1 MILYEVLLLNGFKK
15 VMDFQLLSVSTIKEL
30 IGMRISVDVM
40 AAEFLITTVSAR
52 DIQKLA
58 NNISQKQT
66 IGINNLSIEEEM
78 QILKENL

>member
-52 DIQKLA
+52 DIQKLVH
-58 NNISQKQT
+58 NISQEQT

-78 QILKENL
+78 QF

>member
-66 IGINNLSIEEEM
+66 IGINNLSIEDEM
-78 QILKENL
+78 QF

>member
-1 MILYEVLLLNGFKK
+1 
-15 VMDFQLLSVSTIKEL
+15 MDFQLLSVSTIKEL

-78 QILKENL
+78 QF

>member
-30 IGMRISVDVM
+30 IGMRIAVDVM

-78 QILKENL
+78 QF

>member
-1 MILYEVLLLNGFKK
+1 MIIYEVLLLNGFKK

-78 QILKENL
+78 QF

>member
-66 IGINNLSIEEEM
+66 IGINNLYIEEEM
-78 QILKENL
+78 QF

>member
-30 IGMRISVDVM
+30 IGMRISVYVM

-52 DIQKLA
+52 YIQKLA

-78 QILKENL
+78 QF

>member
-30 IGMRISVDVM
+30 IGMRIAVDVM

-52 DIQKLA
+52 DIQKLVH
-58 NNISQKQT
+58 NISQEQT

-78 QILKENL
+78 QF

>member
-78 QILKENL
+78 QF